1 MLGSWDAEDL
11 SAEPLG
17 KVSEGTRKHYKGS
30 RLILRSESKFRG
42 KPLLTQTP
50 AIRARDSAGVS
61 TIPQKVGLQRSPEVC
76 PKNWKVS
83 HQRRVQGQASGLG
96 AEGKS
101 RGVLFFH

>member
-17 KVSEGTRKHYKGS
+17 KVSEGTRKHYRGS
-30 RLILRSESKFRG
+30 KLILRSESKFRD

-61 TIPQKVGLQRSPEVC
+61 TISQKVGPQRGPEVC
-76 PKNWKVS
+76 PRNRKVS

-96 AEGKS
+96 TEGKS
-101 RGVLFFH
+101 RGILAFH